1 MCEAGGHYPV
11 SVHRGDKERSQ
22 VEGVLEREMIG
33 AERGEQRNSKSWS
46 QAGQVQGPLRNMT
59 RLLDLLD

>member
-1 MCEAGGHYPV
+1 M
-11 SVHRGDKERSQ
+11 
-22 VEGVLEREMIG
+22 EGVLEREMIG